1 MNTATKHLITVTKA
15 PNAKGTF
22 EGIIDAN
29 PPEGDTDGERIA
41 SWTNLP
47 GDFILGY
54 QHAYGDPGSQIGSAH
69 VTPKADDRHLL
80 VYGRLDLTSPMARA
94 VHERMLLPS
103 DDSMSLKELSVGFY
117 YDRSAVTKDRNG
129 VTVIENASLHE
140 VSVVWQG
147 AQRTVISGVKYRD
160 QDYAA
165 DDQRELALY
174 NLKIDAMAGQSEK
187 EATDTRTLRN
197 HLDSSHAQGV
207 RAYKPPIADLIIR
220 HRLLHADTG
229 PTSEAHIR
237 SGVPDGGTVPVTSVM
252 DDVTRRTRSKSRGS
266 VEAYLRFA
274 RDAAARDKLVE
285 QANNTINAKLEADA
299 MAGMTFQEYQQADA
313 ERDAWEI
320 SKARQEMAQREAER
334 AEEAALLEGATQTA
348 EDFAEVQRRRDA
360 EAVRNLLS
368 QEGETFTMR
377 LGPNGQLEDPS

>member
-29 PPEGDTDGERIA
+29 PPEGDQDGERIA

-69 VTPKADDRHLL
+69 VTPKGDDRHLL

-117 YDRSAVTKDRNG
+117 YDRSTVTKDRNG
-129 VTVIENASLHE
+129 VTVIESASLHE

-174 NLKIDAMAGQSEK
+174 NLKIDAIAGQSEK

-207 RAYKPPIADLIIR
+207 RAFKPPLADLIIR

-229 PTSEAHIR
+229 PTTEAHIR

-252 DDVTRRTRSKSRGS
+252 PDATRRTRSKSSAS
-266 VEAYLRFA
+266 VDAYVQAA
-274 RDAAARDKLVE
+274 RTAAARDKLIE
-285 QANNTINAKLEADA
+285 TANRSAAAKIEADA
-299 MAGMTFQEYQQADA
+299 LSAPLQEWREAD
-313 ERDAWEI
+313 
-320 SKARQEMAQREAER
+320 AQREAWAVEKER
-334 AEEAALLEGATQTA
+334 LVIEQRQREREQEAADREAQVQA
-348 EDFAEVQRRRDA
+348 MEDFQEAQRRRDA
-360 EAVRNLLS
+360 EAVRDLLS

>member
-1 MNTATKHLITVTKA
+1 VTKA

-29 PPEGDTDGERIA
+29 PPEGDKDGERIA

-47 GDFILGY
+47 DEFILGY

-69 VTPKADDRHLL
+69 VTPKGDDRHLL

-160 QDYAA
+160 HHYAA
-165 DDQRELALY
+165 DGQRELALY
-174 NLKIDAMAGQSEK
+174 RLKIDALAGQSEK

-207 RAYKPPIADLIIR
+207 RAFKPPLADLIIR

-229 PTSEAHIR
+229 PTSERHIR
-237 SGVPDGGTVPVTSVM
+237 SGVPDGDTIPVTSVM
-252 DDVTRRTRSKSRGS
+252 PNATRRTASAKGDRGDTPR
-266 VEAYLRFA
+266 VRAIV
-274 RDAAARDKLVE
+274 AAARAAAAHDKLVE
-285 QANNTINAKLEADA
+285 QANRNINAKLEADA
-299 MAGMTFQEYQQADA
+299 MSAPLQEWRAADEAREQWEFEKQRQMQEARA
-313 ERDAWEI
+313 E
-320 SKARQEMAQREAER
+320 ER
-334 AEEAALLEGATQTA
+334 AQEAALLEGATQTA
-348 EDFAEVQRRRDA
+348 EDWAEVQRRRD
-360 EAVRNLLS
+360 EDAVRALLDQPS
-368 QEGETFTMR
+368 DETFTMR
-377 LGPNGQLEDPS
+377 RTEDGMLHDD